1 MNRII
6 NPQQIQHSTVKIIY
20 KNEQGTG
27 FFITKN
33 IILTAY
39 HIILDEVI
47 IDDSIQIV
55 LNDGSVQK
63 CQVLS
68 IDEENDICL
77 LSSQFENHDY
87 LPLFQSP
94 IRINENWETYGFP
107 YQGEQEGLRLYG
119 AINQLID
126 NEKYDFT
133 LNCNE
138 IDVDYNYDGL
148 SGSSVVSDGKVIGV
162 VLKQLDDKIGAISL
176 SKIIDLLKN
185 ENVFVQTEESI
196 NEIPKQFGEDIKN
209 IVSNYNVLNL
219 LDESIKETGNWIL
232 LEGNP
237 GTGKTL
243 NVASYVPEESLVLG
257 KYFTKVPNDD
267 KPKSIRVSK
276 EYFLSWLEETI
287 SITITGN
294 IPPRSNETFNKR
306 VEILSYLLIELGHYL
321 ESINKVGVFF
331 IDGLDEINNLEDFL
345 GIIPFNIP
353 NSVKVVLSC
362 TSKEILPSEI
372 KNNLNANQSILVS
385 PLDTSQCEFYIQR
398 KLDDKIDFENIQKIA
413 LKSEGHPLYLNY
425 LIDFI
430 KLSDISDDA
439 DELNEWIENI
449 PAISG
454 DIINYYN
461 TIWDKINED
470 KNKLWICLILS
481 QLRQAV
487 KKTEFLKMLSPEIRS
502 NFYSVFP
509 KISYLIKDDE
519 LLEIYHN
526 SFKEFILNKIPLF
539 IKDGNDLI
547 VKYCEDYPNDKYS
560 ITNNLYHY
568 SLSNTP
574 GKAIINCNQYW
585 ADKLA
590 INHIEP
596 DLIIYDIKSIIQ
608 LSIELEKTTEVIRL
622 LLLLQRID
630 FRYNSVFV
638 EYAHQI
644 ALALIANG
652 KFHDALKYI
661 VRRNELLISNDDALL
676 FLQLFY
682 ENEAFEEAQILLRA
696 VDSRHR
702 RTIEAQIKSGKGINP
717 AVFIYK
723 SQFLTL
729 SVSENFKGGFLK
741 VMNYQ
746 RYLSKLK
753 NGNEEMDNLIDEVRE
768 VCASWNN
775 AYLLRISNKYLSVEQ
790 ISEENELQ
798 LDEKWLPILTKTKY
812 FYSKILKTYNTNY
825 FENNENEELLIK
837 DIELIIE
844 KYGFEKDM
852 QNIVFLI
859 NSIIKESTRPDLLGK
874 VCEEF
879 LKLEFETLIRNINGV
894 DFEYL
899 NYENLCLKQNCLG
912 FLDKED
918 SQKVSHKFWNHSSW
932 ENDLIQLIEEIH
944 FFEGKAYYWKS
955 SNQLTE
961 KSTLIKTKL
970 EEIIKSINYTF
981 DYRSHWERSYQLPEQ
996 VFPSIYSKL
1005 INLCYEFDNERL
1017 EIFLESLKIKSTNQL
1032 GLYSEGYRQTLHK
1045 IIKSLILIEY
1055 DKTRILLFAELW
1067 EEHILSGVQNRWE
1080 RTDELLKINEVY
1092 GILGFGDKSDAIFQ
1106 EMLNTSMGPSWY
1118 KESQLTPINTTLRIL
1133 KSKPSNNIIQN
1144 FASLLDY
1151 ASGEMTFQRYVKNN
1165 KESFISSLMIN
1176 DRLNEALEYYKFEVL
1191 PNPKVLIR
1199 NAEISNFD
1207 APRIGDGYSL
1217 GARNITEQNGILNV
1231 LGNENI
1237 NPYLKWTLC
1246 EIFTVNDDIFR
1257 YIRDYAEEISNTL
1270 NEIEDLNDGNIDSIC
1285 KSISVLVAS
1294 PFIENDDRRSLLI
1307 QMGESL
1313 TVSNVKRF
1321 QESLLEYNI
1330 QWGLNEDI
1338 ENKETQNIKK
1348 TKEKDVFDLFNDSL
1362 KTNDSI
1368 NKKVLLKEGLEIFE
1382 KERKSIWFNNWST
1395 STDTAKDNIKLLLE
1409 NDKSVM
1415 NNLKENILKFDEEY
1429 WIICKELIWFLEG
1442 KLDSS
1447 QISEIYESVNNH
1459 FHYIVRP
1466 DDEVNEKY
1474 SWLNNDF
1481 DNQNTDELI
1490 ANFIIW
1496 HLNHPDKYIRDKA
1509 SEVLEKLVFYYPLII
1524 ENLIF
1529 ACISDKPELSTE
1541 ISSQILKE
1549 IAKSDTD
1556 LIIDFLNQ
1564 NPDLIEVIS
1573 EIKHFTIKRNFISI
1587 ASILNTKGYS
1597 QLLLKIQSTIPKAN
1611 ILTGEVFLEEDHLA
1625 LIQYEIDDL
1634 NEELFLDEKFCLML
1648 NELIDDYCNPLSKM
1662 EVAKSDNY
1670 LKRSFYIEED
1680 FNGRY
1685 PNILRHALNNAIS
1698 HRIDKNNI
1706 ELINEIINER
1716 YV

>member
-1 MNRII
+1 MKRII
-6 NPQQIQHSTVKIIY
+6 NPQQIQDSTVKIIY

-33 IILTAY
+33 LILTAY
-39 HIILDEVI
+39 HIVMDEVI
-47 IDDSIQIV
+47 TDNSIQIV
-55 LNDGSVQK
+55 LDDNSIQK
-63 CQVLS
+63 CQVLMT
-68 IDEENDICL
+68 DEENDICL
-77 LSSQFENHDY
+77 LSTLFENQSF
-87 LPLFQSP
+87 LPLYQTP
-94 IRINENWETYGFP
+94 IRINENWESYGFP
-107 YQGEQEGLRLYG
+107 YQGEQVGLRIYG
-119 AINQLID
+119 TINQLID

-138 IDVDYNYDGL
+138 IDVNYNYDGL
-148 SGSSVVSDGKVIGV
+148 SGSAVVSDGKVIGV
-162 VLKQLDDKIGAISL
+162 VLKQLDDKIGAVSL

-185 ENVFVQTEESI
+185 ENVFVQTEDSI

-243 NVASYVPEESLVLG
+243 NVASYVSEESLVLG

-267 KPKSIRVSK
+267 KPKSLRVSK

-294 IPPRSNETFNKR
+294 IAPRSNETFNKR
-306 VEILSYLLIELGHYL
+306 VEILSYQLIELGHYL
-321 ESINKVGVFF
+321 ESIDKVGVFF
-331 IDGLDEINNLEDFL
+331 IDGLDEVNNLEDFL

-353 NSVKVVLSC
+353 SNIKVILSC

-398 KLDDKIDFENIQKIA
+398 KLDDKIDFESIQKIA

-439 DELNEWIENI
+439 EELNEWIENI
-449 PAISG
+449 PVISG

-461 TIWDKINED
+461 TIWDKIYDD

-487 KKTEFLKMLSPEIRS
+487 EKTEFLEMLSPEIKS

-526 SFKEFILNKIPLF
+526 SFKEFILNKIPLLT
-539 IKDGNDLI
+539 KDGNDLI
-547 VKYCEDYPNDKYS
+547 VKFCEDHPNDEYS

-574 GKAIINCNQYW
+574 EKAIINCNQDW

-608 LSIELEKTTEVIRL
+608 LSIELEKITEVIRL

-652 KFHDALKYI
+652 KFRDALKYI
-661 VRRNELLISNDDALL
+661 VRSNELLISNDDALL

-682 ENEAFEEAQILLRA
+682 ENEAFGEAQTLLRA

-702 RTIEAQIKSGKGINP
+702 RTLETQIKSGKGINP
-717 AVFIYK
+717 ALFIYK

-729 SVSENFKGGFLK
+729 SVFENFKDGFLK
-741 VMNYQ
+741 FMNHQ

-753 NGNEEMDNLIDEVRE
+753 NGNEEMDSLIDEVRE
-768 VCASWNN
+768 VCAGWNN
-775 AYLLRISNKYLSVEQ
+775 AYLLRISNEYLSVEK
-790 ISEENELQ
+790 ISEENGLQ

-812 FYSKILKTYNTNY
+812 FYSKILKVYNTNY
-825 FENNENEELLIK
+825 FQNNENEELLIK

-859 NSIIKESTRPDLLGK
+859 NSIIKESTRPDLLVK

-879 LKLEFETLIRNINGV
+879 LKLEFETSIRNINGV

-912 FLDKED
+912 FLARED
-918 SQKVSHKFWNHSSW
+918 SLKVSPKFWNHNSW

-944 FFEGKAYYWKS
+944 FLEGKAYYYKS

-996 VFPSIYSKL
+996 VFPSIYSRL
-1005 INLCYEFDNERL
+1005 INLCNEFDHERL

-1032 GLYSEGYRQTLHK
+1032 GLYSEGYRQTLHE

-1055 DKTRILLFAELW
+1055 DKTKILLFAELW

-1080 RTDELLKINEVY
+1080 RTDELLKISEVY

-1118 KESQLTPINTTLRIL
+1118 KESQLTPINTTLKIL
-1133 KSKPSNNIIQN
+1133 KSKPENNIIQN

-1165 KESFISSLMIN
+1165 KESFISSLMVN
-1176 DRLNEALEYYKFEVL
+1176 DRLNEALEYYKFEIL

-1207 APRIGDGYSL
+1207 APRLGDGYCL

-1231 LGNENI
+1231 LENENI
-1237 NPYLKWTLC
+1237 NPYLKWALC
-1246 EIFTVNDDIFR
+1246 EIFTINDDIFR
-1257 YIRDYAEEISNTL
+1257 YIRDYGEEIGSSL
-1270 NEIEDLNDGNIDSIC
+1270 NEIENLNDGNIDSIC

-1294 PFIENDDRRSLLI
+1294 PFIEQDDRRSLLSE
-1307 QMGESL
+1307 MGKSL
-1313 TVSNVKRF
+1313 SVSNVKRI
-1321 QESLLEYNI
+1321 QEFLLENNI
-1330 QWGLNEDI
+1330 NWGSNENI
-1338 ENKETQNIKK
+1338 ENKDLVNTGV
-1348 TKEKDVFDLFNDSL
+1348 TKEKDVFDLFNDSVKNNGL
-1362 KTNDSI
+1362 TNKGDF
-1368 NKKVLLKEGLEIFE
+1368 LKEGLGIFE

-1395 STDTAKDNIKLLLE
+1395 GTDKAKDNIKLLLE

-1415 NNLKENILKFDEEY
+1415 NNLKENILKFDDEY
-1429 WIICKELIWFLEG
+1429 WVICKELIWFLEG
-1442 KLDSS
+1442 KLNSA

-1466 DDEVNEKY
+1466 DEEVKEKY
-1474 SWLNNDF
+1474 SWLNHDF
-1481 DNQNTDELI
+1481 DNQDENDLI
-1490 ANFIIW
+1490 VNFIIW
-1496 HLNHPDKYIRDKA
+1496 HLNHPDNYIKDKT
-1509 SEVLEKLVFYYPLII
+1509 SEVLGKLAIYHPSII
-1524 ENLIF
+1524 RNMVHT
-1529 ACISDKPELSTE
+1529 CTSDKPEHSTE
-1541 ISSQILKE
+1541 MCSE
-1549 IAKSDTD
+1549 IIEEIGNNNPN
-1556 LIIDFLNQ
+1556 LIIDFLSQ
-1564 NPDLIEVIS
+1564 NPELIGEIS
-1573 EIKHFTIKRNFISI
+1573 EIDHFTIKKNLINLAVF
-1587 ASILNTKGYS
+1587 LNEKGFDS
-1597 QLLLKIQSTIPKAN
+1597 LLLKIQGSIPKSIASA
-1611 ILTGEVFLEEDHLA
+1611 GEVYLEEDFLN
-1625 LIQYEIDDL
+1625 LIQYEIDEL
-1634 NEELFLDEKFCLML
+1634 NEESILDENFCKKLIM
-1648 NELIDDYCNPLSKM
+1648 LIDEYCNPLQKL
-1662 EVAKSDNY
+1662 EVVKSDKY
-1670 LKRSFYIEED
+1670 LERSFYNEQD
-1680 FNGRY
+1680 FTGRY
-1685 PNILRHALNNAIS
+1685 YYILRHALNKAIS
-1698 HRIDKNNI
+1698 HRVDENNI
-1706 ELINEIINER
+1706 ELIDEIINDR